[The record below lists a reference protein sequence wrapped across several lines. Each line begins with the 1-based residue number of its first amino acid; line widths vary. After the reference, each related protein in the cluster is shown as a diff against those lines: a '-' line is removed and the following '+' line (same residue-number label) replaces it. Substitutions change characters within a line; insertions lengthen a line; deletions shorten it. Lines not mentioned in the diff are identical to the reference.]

1 MDTKHIM
8 IVIGIILVGFVLY
21 IPLRDR
27 LYGVSES
34 FEQPARGAVEMMA
47 ESYSPPKA
55 VAPSGPNA
63 PAQAA
68 PRGEVVIHGEE
79 APRDPIA
86 EDESAASAAPTM
98 TYPERS
104 FRPPPK
110 NDQTNIAY
118 ESGVAGQPRQTSP
131 QASQKFGLEMVQN
144 SGEFYGG
151 VYAND
156 TMSDTNFSTF

>member
-1 MDTKHIM
+1 
-8 IVIGIILVGFVLY
+8 
-21 IPLRDR
+21 
-27 LYGVSES
+27 
-34 FEQPARGAVEMMA
+34 
-47 ESYSPPKA
+47 
-55 VAPSGPNA
+55 
-63 PAQAA
+63 
-68 PRGEVVIHGEE
+68 VVVFHGEE

-86 EDESAASAAPTM
+86 EEEEAASAAPKM

-104 FRPPPK
+104 FRPAPK
-110 NDQTNIAY
+110 NDQLDLAY

-131 QASQKFGLEMVQN
+131 QGAQKFGLEMVQN

>member
-1 MDTKHIM
+1 MDVKNLM
-8 IVIGIILVGFVLY
+8 LVVGIILVGFVLY

-34 FEQPARGAVEMMA
+34 FEQPARGALEMA
-47 ESYSPPKA
+47 TESYSPPKI
-55 VAPSGPNA
+55 VASSGPGA

-68 PRGEVVIHGEE
+68 PRGEVVFHGEE
-79 APRDPIA
+79 APRDPLA
-86 EDESAASAAPTM
+86 EEEEASSAAPKM

-104 FRPPPK
+104 FRPAPK
-110 NDQTNIAY
+110 NDQLDLAY

-131 QASQKFGLEMVQN
+131 QGAQKFGLEMVQN